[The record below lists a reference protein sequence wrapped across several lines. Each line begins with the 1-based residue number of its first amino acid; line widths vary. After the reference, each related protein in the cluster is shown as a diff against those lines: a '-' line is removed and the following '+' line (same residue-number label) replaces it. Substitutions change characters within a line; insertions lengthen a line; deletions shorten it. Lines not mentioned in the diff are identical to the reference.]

1 MATGNGSTVTFA
13 TSGFTARFEEIGE
26 VKQTRGKIKD
36 SDLASEDFH
45 EYLPEDLAEP
55 GEREFKI
62 FWEGDN
68 APPSINSAAELVTVT
83 HKLEAGQATAAK
95 FIGSAFITDLT
106 VDPKHAN
113 NETKQGTLKIQ
124 YDNKSTAPAFTEAVA
139 S

>member
-26 VKQTRGKIKD
+26 VKQTRGKIRD
-36 SDLASEDFH
+36 TDLETEDFH
-45 EYLPEDLAEP
+45 EYIPEDVAEP

-62 FWEGDN
+62 FWEGTN
-68 APPSINSAAELVTVT
+68 APPSINSDPELVTVT
-83 HKLEAGQATAAK
+83 HALEGGQSTAAK
-95 FIGSAFITDLT
+95 FIGSAFIVDLT

-113 NETKQGTLKIQ
+113 NETKSGTIKIQ
-124 YDNKSTAPAFTEAVA
+124 YDNKATPPAFTEAVA